1 MAGFL
6 EYPEF
11 DWERPLVDQKK
22 YVKSRDDLRIKLI
35 RILQERK
42 KYEEPFKDLVE
53 QYISLWETSQ
63 LLRQDIKLNGIRI
76 DGKKNDSVS
85 LQVNVNKQMMVM
97 LEKLGIEA
105 KELKSEDGEDI

>member
-11 DWERPLVDQKK
+11 DWERELVDQKSYRK
-22 YVKSRDDLRIKLI
+22 ARDDLRVKLI

-42 KYEEPFKDLVE
+42 RYEEPFKDLVE
-53 QYISLWETSQ
+53 QYTSLWETSQ
-63 LLRQDIKLNGIRI
+63 LLRQDIKRHGIRI
-76 DGKKNDSVS
+76 GGKKNDSVA

-97 LEKLGIEA
+97 LEKLDISASEV
-105 KELKSEDGEDI
+105 KSDDGEDI

>member
-11 DWERPLVDQKK
+11 DWERPLVAQKQ

-105 KELKSEDGEDI
+105 KELKSEEF

>member
-11 DWERPLVDQKK
+11 DWERELIVQKK
-22 YVKSRDDLRIKLI
+22 YVKARDSIRITLI

-42 KYEEPFKDLVE
+42 KYVEPFKDLVE
-53 QYISLWETSQ
+53 QYVSLWETSQ
-63 LLRQDIKLNGIRI
+63 LLRQDIKRHGVRI
-76 DGKKNDSVS
+76 EGKKNDSVS

-97 LEKLGIEA
+97 LEKLDISAVEV
-105 KELKSEDGEDI
+105 KSDDGEDI

>member
-11 DWERPLVDQKK
+11 DWERPLVAQKQ

-35 RILQERK
+35 RILQQRK

-53 QYISLWETSQ
+53 QNEQ
-63 LLRQDIKLNGIRI
+63 LKLMSEIIHG
-76 DGKKNDSVS
+76 
-85 LQVNVNKQMMVM
+85 
-97 LEKLGIEA
+97 GIE
-105 KELKSEDGEDI
+105 KVE

>member
-11 DWERPLVDQKK
+11 DWERPLTSQKK
-22 YVKSRDDLRIKLI
+22 YVKARDDLRITLI
-35 RILQERK
+35 RILQSRN
-42 KYEEPFKDLVE
+42 KYVEPFKDLVE
-53 QYISLWETSQ
+53 QYTSLWETSQ

-76 DGKKNDSVS
+76 EGKKNDSVS

-97 LEKLGIEA
+97 LEKLDISAAEV
-105 KELKSEDGEDI
+105 KNDDGEDI

>member
-11 DWERPLVDQKK
+11 DWERDLNVQKK
-22 YVKSRDDLRIKLI
+22 YVKARDKIRVTLI

-42 KYEEPFKDLVE
+42 KYVEPFKDLVE
-53 QYISLWETSQ
+53 QYVSLWESSQ
-63 LLRQDIKLNGIRI
+63 LLRQDIKLNGVRI
-76 DGKKNDSVS
+76 GGKKNDSVS

-97 LEKLGIEA
+97 LEKLDISAAEV
-105 KELKSEDGEDI
+105 KSDDGEDI